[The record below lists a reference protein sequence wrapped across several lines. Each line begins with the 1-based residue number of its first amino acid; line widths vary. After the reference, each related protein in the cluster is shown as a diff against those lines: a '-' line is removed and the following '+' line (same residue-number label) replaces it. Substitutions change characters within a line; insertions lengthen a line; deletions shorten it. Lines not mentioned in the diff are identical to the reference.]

1 MNTPPNKKKKVLPNK
16 IYRKNIKARGQKL
29 QISRKFSK
37 NKPLAINNKI
47 NSYKN
52 DLIRGNDIKKNIERK
67 NILEEIKNTTNKI
80 KQYEN
85 YLKKSANPNLPND
98 IKKRKILSSYK
109 GNDYIPK
116 HINLNNIIN
125 SINTKNND
133 YNKYDSVEK
142 NTPNISLINNSLIF
156 NYMNKVNNNISVGNN
171 NSLLKSKIKSTIN
184 SIETSNDI
192 YEDNNS
198 KNNCIITP
206 NYKKGKVKIKIK
218 NSKNDIF
225 NKNLAKNNLFSNI
238 FQQKFNSKKAI
249 DSFSCSKYNDSS
261 FGCKYNSNNISNIRS
276 ISIKKEENVYK
287 SKAHKKKNIKL
298 DIKPKKHNIRVIN
311 NIRRNT
317 FIIEKLIDDY
327 MEKKLEKEKIEE
339 QKNKEEKE
347 TEIEKNQ
354 KNNENDKNS
363 KKHIIKVSN
372 DLVLF

>member
-1 MNTPPNKKKKVLPNK
+1 MNTPPNKKKKILPNK

-37 NKPLAINNKI
+37 NKPLASNNKL

-85 YLKKSANPNLPND
+85 YLKKSTNPKLPYD

-109 GNDYIPK
+109 GSDY
-116 HINLNNIIN
+116 INLNNIIN

-171 NSLLKSKIKSTIN
+171 NSSLKSQIKSTIN

-192 YEDNNS
+192 CEDNNN

-206 NYKKGKVKIKIK
+206 NYKKGKIKMKIK
-218 NSKNDIF
+218 NNINDIF
-225 NKNLAKNNLFSNI
+225 NKNTPKNNLFSNI
-238 FQQKFNSKKAI
+238 FQQKFNSKRAI
-249 DSFSCSKYNDSS
+249 DSYSCSKYNDSS
-261 FGCKYNSNNISNIRS
+261 FGYKYNSNNISNIRS

-287 SKAHKKKNIKL
+287 SKGHKNKNIKL
-298 DIKPKKHNIRVIN
+298 
-311 NIRRNT
+311 
-317 FIIEKLIDDY
+317 
-327 MEKKLEKEKIEE
+327 
-339 QKNKEEKE
+339 
-347 TEIEKNQ
+347 EKN
-354 KNNENDKNS
+354 
-363 KKHIIKVSN
+363 II
-372 DLVLF
+372 